1 MGTSTRDKIIG
12 YAAKGINP
20 GIIASSCGVTPAYV
34 SQLLE
39 LQDVRDEIALL
50 KSGELE
56 EAIAADSNLEQL
68 ERSALQQVKAK
79 LPFVRTAMEAVKI
92 ASTLNGMKRKAVAG
106 DQSQDVLAAQQVII
120 TVPRGAALHFRTNE
134 NNQVI
139 EVEGRAMAPLPS
151 KALPDLQKRL
161 EAQRA
166 SQPVTEL
173 VVPDYKERHAAA
185 DKSRA
190 AVILRDLTTTLNG
203 VEIVL

>member
-1 MGTSTRDKIIG
+1 MATSTRDKIIG
-12 YAAKGINP
+12 YAAKNVNP

-39 LQDVRDEIALL
+39 DPTIREEIALL
-50 KSGELE
+50 KSGKLE
-56 EAIAADSNLEQL
+56 VALEADDNLEKL
-68 ERSALQQVKAK
+68 ESKALQMVNSK

-92 ASTLNGMKRKAVAG
+92 AQTLNGMKRKADTG
-106 DQSQDVLAAQQVII
+106 NQDSDVLAAQQVTI

-134 NNQVI
+134 SNQVI

-161 EAQRA
+161 ALQN
-166 SQPVTEL
+166 SQPITDM
-173 VVPDYKERHAAA
+173 VVPDYKARNAER
-185 DKSRA
+185 DKQQA
-190 AVILRDLTTTLNG
+190 AVILRDLTTTLDG